1 MPAHLPVIFPSSSQR
16 MPATDPKNIRQ
27 AVAEFQPHRRP
38 RFQNLLVWNDVIIE
52 LRAKGASCEAIAEL
66 LTRHGVKTSRTMVNE
81 FLLTLSQPKVNRRRK
96 SLLQPATTPRM
107 PAPVPPPVTPVRRHD
122 STSVES
128 VPARPRGPHIAKVEL
143 LPPGEQYD

>member
-1 MPAHLPVIFPSSSQR
+1 MPDA
-16 MPATDPKNIRQ
+16 DPKNIRQ

-38 RFQNLLVWNDVIIE
+38 RFQNLLVWNDVIVE

-81 FLLTLSQPKVNRRRK
+81 FLLTLSQSKANRRLK
-96 SLLQPATTPRM
+96 LLLQPVTRPPK
-107 PAPVPPPVTPVRRHD
+107 PAAVQPPVTPVRRQE
-122 STSVES
+122 SSPVES
-128 VPARPRGPHIAKVEL
+128 VPEKPRGPHIAKVEL